1 MKTQQNMN
9 PQRRDAMRA
18 MIVAEVD
25 AASPHPKKTPHTLV
39 HGFAAAV
46 RRREVVAGVA
56 VAAVAAAAFVAVDL
70 VRPADW
76 HGTAP
81 AAAAEVLHA
90 AAANTIRTADP
101 VVGTGQYLKV
111 HTEDMHAVDTGDEN
125 GDVAFGQFFETST
138 IYIPADHD
146 GEWVRTGSSSL
157 TNGFGM
163 IDQDYFDEIFGDT
176 AAQVHPVQRGT
187 AAQLHASTD
196 ADVGFGPWGADP
208 VAYMAELPR
217 DPERLLEHMKKTTG
231 YQGSEAD
238 QHRLFSF
245 AADVL
250 NSRLPDAYLRAAVYQ
265 TLALMPRVEFVDEP
279 AEGDGRNGAIIRII
293 REDGVVGE
301 DLIIDRDSGMLIG
314 TRSVYLEDADR
325 LEAGTVVG
333 TTTST
338 IEVVDRAP

>member
-25 AASPHPKKTPHTLV
+25 AASPQPKKTSHTLV
-39 HGFAAAV
+39 HDFAAAV
-46 RRREVVAGVA
+46 RRRKVVAGVA

-101 VVGTGQYLKV
+101 VLRPGQYLKIQ
-111 HTEDMHAVDTGDEN
+111 TEDTHAVDTGDEN
-125 GDVAFGQFFETST
+125 GEFAFAQFTETT
-138 IYIPADHD
+138 TTYVPANTD

-157 TNGFGM
+157 TNAFDM
-163 IDQDYFDEIFGDT
+163 IDQDYFDQFVGDA
-176 AAQVHPVQRGT
+176 AAQTHPIVRGT
-187 AAQLHASTD
+187 AADFHAGAKSD
-196 ADVGFGPWGADP
+196 DDFGPWGADP

-217 DPERLLEHMKKTTG
+217 DPERLLEDMKARTD
-231 YQGSEAD
+231 YQGSAPD
-238 QHRLFSF
+238 QHRLFSL

-250 NSRLPDAYLRAAVYQ
+250 NSRLPDADLRAAIYQ
-265 TLALMPRVEFVDEP
+265 ALALMPWVEFVDEP
-279 AEGDGRNGAIIRII
+279 AESDGHIGAIIRIV